1 MEYKSSEIRAGLFIF
16 VSMIVF
22 VVMVFFLGNFQDSFK
37 SRRALRIMFNYTG
50 GLNIGAPVR
59 YAGLEVGKVTD
70 IVLVEGHGKTER
82 DRVEII
88 ASINPDIPLK
98 KNSQASIKTSGLM
111 GGLYIGI
118 RPGALRSPKLK
129 PGEVLVGQDTFELA
143 QMGEIMNDFLAQV
156 QRFTDLSDQ
165 LISDSR
171 DTLAQVKGSLQNVDG
186 FLVENQKHFH
196 RVLVNAE
203 KVTGELRFFMD
214 REKGDFAKTLHNVA
228 SVTEKAD
235 RIITEKE
242 PEISAIIEQASA
254 ATRELELL
262 MADNRPG
269 LTNLVSTTDANAQ
282 KIAVKINSMTANL
295 DSTFQQTNAILVE
308 NRRQIM
314 ETLKNMRDATDALKG
329 FAGDIERN
337 PWKLV
342 RKGEE
347 RPAKDDVW
355 ELKPDENALR
365 MRRMDKIS
373 AK

>member
-22 VVMVFFLGNFQDSFK
+22 VAMVFFLGNFQDSFK
-37 SRRALRIMFNYTG
+37 SRSSLRIMFNYTG
-50 GLNIGAPVR
+50 GLNVGAPVR

-70 IVLVEGHGKTER
+70 IVLVAGHGKTGR
-82 DRVEII
+82 DRVEVV
-88 ASINPDIPLK
+88 ASVNPSITLK

-118 RPGALRSPKLK
+118 RPGTLKSPKLQ

-143 QMGEIMNDFLAQV
+143 QMGEIMNNFLAQV

-171 DTLAQVKGSLQNVDG
+171 ETLAQVKGSLNNVDA
-186 FLVENQKHFH
+186 FLVDNQKHFH

-203 KVTGELRFFMD
+203 KITGELRFFMD

-235 RIITEKE
+235 KIISDKE

-269 LTNLVSTTDANAQ
+269 ITNLVRTTDANAQ

-308 NRRQIM
+308 NRRQVM
-314 ETLKNMRDATDALKG
+314 EMLRNMREATEALKA
-329 FAGDIERN
+329 FAGDVERN

-342 RKGEE
+342 RKGED
-347 RPAKDDVW
+347 RPSKDDGW
-355 ELKPDENALR
+355 EIQPDENALR
-365 MRRMDKIS
+365 MKRMDKLS